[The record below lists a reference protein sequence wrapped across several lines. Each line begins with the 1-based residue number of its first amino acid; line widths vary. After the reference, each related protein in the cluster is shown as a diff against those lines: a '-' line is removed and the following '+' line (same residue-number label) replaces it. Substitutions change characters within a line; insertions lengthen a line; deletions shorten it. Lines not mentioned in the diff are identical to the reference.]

1 LRMSMKKTILL
12 SVFALGALTINAQT
26 AVVESGGFWDNWSM
40 GIQGGATMKMNGS
53 GFFKSA
59 RPAFGLTIGKQWTP
73 ILGTDIQGMGY
84 INTTNS
90 STIIDASDVSLV
102 ARMNLMNLFGS
113 YQGMPR
119 PFEIETVTGLGWL
132 HHYMNGAGDTDDLSA
147 RVGLNFNFNLGD
159 DAAWTFGIKPA
170 VVFNLTGDYP
180 SRKMAFSKSNARM
193 EILMG
198 FTYHFA
204 DGDGNRHFA
213 MVNAVDPLA
222 FAAMNEEV
230 NDLREL
236 VAAKDIELV
245 GLADELL
252 LVQNQLNEARAKQAA
267 ANGDT
272 LNIVESVVAF
282 RFNQSD
288 VESSQMPSIEHV
300 AQYLK
305 ENPAVNV
312 TINGYA
318 SPEGTAEYNQKL
330 SQRRADAVK
339 KILVDKY
346 GIAATRINAIG
357 HGVGDI
363 FSEPAWNRV
372 GICTIDEMK

>member
-1 LRMSMKKTILL
+1 MKKAILL
-12 SVFALGALTINAQT
+12 TMFALGTLSINAQT

-40 GIQGGATMKMNGS
+40 GIQGGGTMKMNGG

-59 RPAFGLTIGKQWTP
+59 RPAFGITIGKQWTP

-84 INTTNS
+84 VNTTNS
-90 STIIDASDVSLV
+90 RTMIDASDVSLI
-102 ARMNLMNLFGS
+102 ARMNLMNLFAG
-113 YQGMPR
+113 YEGMPR
-119 PFEIETVTGLGWL
+119 AFEIETATGLGWL
-132 HHYMNGAGDTDDLSA
+132 HHYMNGAGDTNDLSA
-147 RVGLNFNFNLGD
+147 RVGLNFNFNFGN

-170 VVFNLTGDYP
+170 VVFNLTGDFP
-180 SRKMAFSKSNARM
+180 SKKMAFNRNNANV
-193 EILMG
+193 EVLVG
-198 FTYHFA
+198 LTYHFA

-213 MVNAVDPLA
+213 LVNAVDPMTI
-222 FAAMNEEV
+222 AAMNEEI
-230 NDLREL
+230 NGLREV
-236 VAAKDIELV
+236 VAAKDVELV

-252 LVQNQLNEARAKQAA
+252 MVQNQLNECRAQKAA

-288 VESSQMPSIEHV
+288 VEGFQMPSIEHV
-300 AQYLK
+300 ATYLK
-305 ENPAVNV
+305 NHPDVNV

-318 SPEGTAEYNQKL
+318 SPEGTEEYNLQL

-339 KILVDKY
+339 NILVNKY
-346 GIAATRINAIG
+346 GIAAGRINAIG

-372 GICTIDEMK
+372 GICTIDEAN

>member
-1 LRMSMKKTILL
+1 MKKMILL

-26 AVVESGGFWDNWSM
+26 AVVASGGFWDNWSM
-40 GIQGGATMKMNGS
+40 GIQGGATMKMSGT

-90 STIIDASDVSLV
+90 STMIDASDVSLI
-102 ARMNLMNLFGS
+102 ARMNLMNLFGT
-113 YQGMPR
+113 YDGMPNA
-119 PFEIETVTGLGWL
+119 FEIETVTGLGWL
-132 HHYMNGAGDTDDLSA
+132 HHYMDGAGDTNDLSA
-147 RVGLNFNFNLGD
+147 RVGLNFNFNLGEN
-159 DAAWTFGIKPA
+159 AAWTFGIKPA
-170 VVFNLTGDYP
+170 VVFNLTGEYP
-180 SRKMAFSKSNARM
+180 SKKMAFNKNHANM
-193 EILMG
+193 EILLG

-213 MVNAVDPLA
+213 LVNAVEPMAL
-222 FAAMNEEV
+222 AAMNEEI
-230 NDLREL
+230 NGLREV
-236 VAAKDIELV
+236 VAAKDVELV

-252 LVQNQLNEARAKQAA
+252 MVQNQLNEARAQQAA

-272 LNIVESVVAF
+272 INIVESVVAF
-282 RFNQSD
+282 RFNQAD
-288 VESSQMPSIEHV
+288 VEASQMPSIEHV

-305 ENPAVNV
+305 NNPSVNV
-312 TINGYA
+312 TVNGYA
-318 SPEGTAEYNQKL
+318 SPEGTEEYNLKL

-346 GIAATRINAIG
+346 GIAATRINTVG

>member
-1 LRMSMKKTILL
+1 MKKTILL
-12 SVFALGALTINAQT
+12 SVFALGAMTINAQT
-26 AVVESGGFWDNWSM
+26 AVIESGGFWDNWSM
-40 GIQGGATMKMNGS
+40 GIQGGATMKSQGS

-84 INTTNS
+84 VNTTNS
-90 STIIDASDVSLV
+90 NTLIDATDVSLV
-102 ARMNLMNLFGS
+102 ARMNLMNLFAG
-113 YQGMPR
+113 YEGMPR
-119 PFEIETVTGLGWL
+119 AFEIETATGLGWL
-132 HHYMNGAGDTDDLSA
+132 HHYMNGSGDTNDLSA

-170 VVFNLTGDYP
+170 MVFNLTGDYP
-180 SRKMAFSKSNARM
+180 NRKMGFNRRHSNV
-193 EILMG
+193 EVLFG
-198 FTYHFA
+198 LTYHFA
-204 DGDGNRHFA
+204 DSDGNRHFA
-213 MVNAVDPLA
+213 MVSAVDPMA
-222 FAAMNEEV
+222 VAAMNEEI
-230 NDLREL
+230 NDLRE
-236 VAAKDIELV
+236 VIAAKDVELV

-252 LVQNQLNEARAKQAA
+252 MVQNQLNEARAQKAA

-272 LNIVESVVAF
+272 INIVESVVAF

-300 AQYLK
+300 ATYLNN
-305 ENPAVNV
+305 NPEVNV
-312 TINGYA
+312 TVNGYA
-318 SPEGTAEYNQKL
+318 SPEGTEEYNLQL

-339 KILVDKY
+339 NILVNKY

-372 GICTIDEMK
+372 GICTIDEMQ